1 MMNMNTKNQ
10 KGFTLIELMIVVAI
24 IGILAAIALP
34 AYQNYV
40 QKAKFSELLN
50 ASAGAKTAVEI
61 CFQSNGKL
69 DDCDQDSNGVPAT
82 IDASG
87 DTVGVTTADGVVTVT
102 TDSSH
107 SLPSATAVFTPTDT
121 TNGSLSWAITCSD
134 VELSNSC
141 EGTISSS

>member
-1 MMNMNTKNQ
+1 MMKINKTNQ

-61 CFQSNGKL
+61 CFQSNDALTNCTTEK
-69 DDCDQDSNGVPAT
+69 NGVPKDITA
-82 IDASG
+82 AG
-87 DTVGVTTADGVVTVT
+87 DTVGVATAAGVITVT
-102 TDSSH
+102 TLAAH
-107 SLPSATAVFTPTDT
+107 SLGAEKAVFTPSDSG
-121 TNGSLSWAITCSD
+121 NGALEWAITCSD
-134 VELSNSC
+134 VTLSNSC
-141 EGTISSS
+141 EGVAQ